1 MDPIVQ
7 EMHDQSLI
15 TAVALII
22 ALAIGIRALIK
33 QIQKFKSAKKEFEIL
48 KQEQETLFSEYT
60 N

>member
-22 ALAIGIRALIK
+22 ALAIAIRALIK
-33 QIQKFKSAKKEFEIL
+33 QIQTFKSAKKRIQNFKTRTRNLI
-48 KQEQETLFSEYT
+48 Q
-60 N
+60 